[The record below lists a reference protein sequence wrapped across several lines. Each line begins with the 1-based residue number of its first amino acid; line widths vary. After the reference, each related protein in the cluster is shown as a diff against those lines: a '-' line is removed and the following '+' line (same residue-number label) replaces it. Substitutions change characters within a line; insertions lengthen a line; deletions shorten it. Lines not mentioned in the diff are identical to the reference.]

1 MSGSDEDHF
10 LLACPDDSPY
20 LLNVG
25 SEYSQGFPKPLE
37 LSSYSEFALSGGKV
51 TNWLRGGSAR
61 LLLLCTE
68 PKELKEDLW
77 STGMWNQ
84 VESKLE

>member
-1 MSGSDEDHF
+1 MSGSDEDHL
-10 LLACPDDSPY
+10 LLACLVDSSH

-25 SEYSQGFPKPLE
+25 SEYSQGFPKALE
-37 LSSYSEFALSGGKV
+37 LSSYSEFVLSGGKV

-61 LLLLCTE
+61 LLLICTE
-68 PKELKEDLW
+68 PRELKEDLW

-84 VESKLE
+84 VESKLG